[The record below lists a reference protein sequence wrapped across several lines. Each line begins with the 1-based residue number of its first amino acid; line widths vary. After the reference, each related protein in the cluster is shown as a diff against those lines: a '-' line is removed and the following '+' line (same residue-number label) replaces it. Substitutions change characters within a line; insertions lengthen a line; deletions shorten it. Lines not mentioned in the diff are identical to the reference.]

1 MQDGGQ
7 DLVNSLNL
15 IPCETDHFHGVG
27 YSFEIGP
34 VVDGRLQRDKKVQA
48 DYSCLNLDILHL
60 FCVFSSSNYCSQGI
74 EFPQL
79 IKLQTGARL

>member
-34 VVDGRLQRDKKVQA
+34 VVDGRLQRDKKVKA
-48 DYSCLNLDILHL
+48 DYKFKS
-60 FCVFSSSNYCSQGI
+60 
-74 EFPQL
+74 
-79 IKLQTGARL
+79 